1 MYEAHMRPA
10 LNRSSAIW
18 RFEGSNAIEIYDGI
32 TFDFYVG
39 LPHVFTIVHN
49 NSCGT
54 FRYDVF
60 MACKLVYLIFQSTHE
75 ATLKKPLRPTNV
87 GATGQLTM
95 YV

>member
-1 MYEAHMRPA
+1 MSPA
-10 LNRSSAIW
+10 LNKSAAIW
-18 RFEGSNAIEIYDGI
+18 RFKGSNAIKIYDGI
-32 TFDFYVG
+32 TFDFYTG
-39 LPHVFTIVHN
+39 LPHVFTID
-49 NSCGT
+49 SCGT

-75 ATLKKPLRPTNV
+75 ATLKKPLQPTNV